1 MKSIRNYESINS
13 VIPLLLIIGK
23 ADGFIE
29 KKKINKYLVFDS
41 TDENKKVLKKIHRT
55 SAWHFKKMRLRQ

>member
-1 MKSIRNYESINS
+1 MKSISNNESIGS

-29 KKKINKYLVFDS
+29 EKKNKYLAFDS
-41 TDENKKVLKKIHRT
+41 TDENKKVLKKYTEPLDGIL
-55 SAWHFKKMRLRQ
+55 KK

>member
-1 MKSIRNYESINS
+1 MKTISNNESIGS

-29 KKKINKYLVFDS
+29 EKKKKYLVFDS

-55 SAWHFKKMRLRQ
+55 FGWYFKKMRLRQ

>member
-1 MKSIRNYESINS
+1 MKSISNNESIGS

-29 KKKINKYLVFDS
+29 EKKNKYLVFDS
-41 TDENKKVLKKIHRT
+41 TDENKKVLKKYTEPLDGIL
-55 SAWHFKKMRLRQ
+55 KK

>member
-29 KKKINKYLVFDS
+29 KKKNK
-41 TDENKKVLKKIHRT
+41 
-55 SAWHFKKMRLRQ
+55 